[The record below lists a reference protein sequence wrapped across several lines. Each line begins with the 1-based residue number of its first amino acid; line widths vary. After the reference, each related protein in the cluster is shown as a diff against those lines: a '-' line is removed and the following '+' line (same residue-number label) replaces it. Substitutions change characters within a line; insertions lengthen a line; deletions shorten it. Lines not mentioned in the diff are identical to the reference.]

1 MQVIIVVC
9 ISGGSAY
16 SNAVNAVPVR
26 GPVSW
31 ESVNPSTGHQ
41 ASSTGHQTSS
51 TGHQT
56 TSTGH
61 QATSNTDS
69 SYTTRR

>member
-16 SNAVNAVPVR
+16 NNAVNAVPVR

-41 ASSTGHQTSS
+41 
-51 TGHQT
+51 T
-56 TSTGH
+56 TSTAH

-69 SYTTRR
+69 SNTTRR